1 MKNVDVAGASL
12 NLLELGFI
20 GAFLIIVMS
29 ALVAVW
35 LNSNKK
41 DAYIIEMNK
50 SMVEIITKLTIVVED
65 TFIIVKELP
74 KEVRDRMKPDLD
86 SMNKTLDQINSKI
99 K

>member
-1 MKNVDVAGASL
+1 MEKLDVASAA
-12 NLLELGFI
+12 LEFIDLGFI
-20 GAFLIIVMS
+20 GAFLTIVI
-29 ALVAVW
+29 AFLIAVW